1 MHGHSLRF
9 QRMENKLSLDL
20 SDPAMAEAVKDC
32 KPGDTKTF
40 TVTVTAEVH
49 DGEQFIGNV
58 DEIEYSDDEVEAEDD
73 AGYERGKM
81 SDTVGMPKTGDGR
94 AIMVVLGKRK

>member
-1 MHGHSLRF
+1 MA
-9 QRMENKLSLDL
+9 NKLSLDL

-49 DGEQFIGNV
+49 DDTQFVGNV
-58 DEIEYSDDEVEAEDD
+58 DEIEYSDAATDDEGEEEAAPPGVPGATE
-73 AGYERGKM
+73 AGGN
-81 SDTVGMPKTGDGR
+81 
-94 AIMVVLGKRK
+94 AIMLVLKKK